1 VAIPLIVQDRVVG
14 VLDVE
19 SERLAYFTDDHMRT
33 LSLLAPQIA
42 SSVENARLYEEL
54 AQREQ
59 RMEQDL
65 KAARRVQSILLPR
78 EDPARSVLACVLPAK
93 SVAIFTISS
102 STMRITR

>member
-1 VAIPLIVQDRVVG
+1 MDL
-14 VLDVE
+14 E
-19 SERLAYFTDDHMRT
+19 SERLAYFSEEHVRI

-65 KAARRVQSILLPR
+65 KAARKLQQVLLPR
-78 EDPARSVLACVLPAK
+78 RAPKIPGLEVADHCCQARDPFDDDLVVPHLRTDAVG
-93 SVAIFTISS
+93 
-102 STMRITR
+102 